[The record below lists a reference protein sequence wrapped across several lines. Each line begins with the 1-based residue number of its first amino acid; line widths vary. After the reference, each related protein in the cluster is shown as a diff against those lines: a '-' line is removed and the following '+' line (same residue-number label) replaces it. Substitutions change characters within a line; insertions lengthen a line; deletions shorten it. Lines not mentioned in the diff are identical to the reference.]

1 MKEVIGGRKNRL
13 IFKPILFSTPS
24 FKRKNKFK
32 ASIIDSIPSGFV
44 KKNIAMFN
52 NTNPNGPVVPQ
63 PMGQS
68 LPAVPFGQVLPVS
81 TQQVG
86 LSTPF
91 SPQQF
96 SHNDVVFEQNSMQI
110 GGQNFVPPGFMQQHP
125 GPPNLNGSFFPNPM
139 PGHNT
144 SLPLSFNHQ
153 QVPPQGSLSES
164 DKIFKYFDEK
174 YEALHR
180 EIKEIQNLRADLNS
194 IVSDVQL
201 LKNRSQLDIKKVA
214 ESLHDSVTQTILNKL
229 SNNIGEEIG
238 LNSIKGDIEKL
249 SQYRS
254 EMFDDN
260 LRKNII
266 LSNNR
271 VIIFGRSNMESSDL
285 KDYLKRILKS
295 DKMKLL
301 TDCLT
306 YNRVG
311 KKRDHLLTFDSLK
324 SRQEFLRDL
333 DNSKIEKGVRIER
346 DIPLEF
352 RDYYQ
357 KFKTRSRMIKAALG
371 INSVIHFR
379 DCNMVL
385 LATSNDSIS
394 DRNSNSRSIIWS
406 FKPIPVPRELLR
418 DRGTKAEVINSSD
431 MIANDKF
438 INLPIPNQ
446 SDVMNR
452 LLFWRP
458 KDTSL
463 TADKARELLI
473 GACSKEF
480 KRAINYV
487 TKDKGLFAITLS
499 NDFELESVRTDLQAK
514 IIGGDT
520 VRLLFW
526 LDC

>member
-1 MKEVIGGRKNRL
+1 MKEIIGGRKNRL
-13 IFKPILFSTPS
+13 IFKPNLFSTPS
-24 FKRKNKFK
+24 FKKKNRIR
-32 ASIIDSIPSGFV
+32 ASIIENIPTGFV

-52 NTNPNGPVVPQ
+52 NTNPGPAVPQ
-63 PMGQS
+63 PMGQCP
-68 LPAVPFGQVLPVS
+68 PAVPHGQSLPVAN
-81 TQQVG
+81 QHVG
-86 LSTPF
+86 LSTPI

-96 SHNDVVFEQNSMQI
+96 GHNDIIFEQNSMQT
-110 GGQNFVPPGFMQQHP
+110 GGQHIIPPGFMQQHP
-125 GPPNLNGSFFPNPM
+125 GPPIFNGSFFPNPPN
-139 PGHNT
+139 PGLNT
-144 SLPLSFNHQ
+144 SLPINFNHQ
-153 QVPPQGSLSES
+153 QVPTLGSLSES
-164 DKIFKYFDEK
+164 DKIIRYFDEK

-180 EIKEIQNLRADLNS
+180 EIKEVQNIRADLNA
-194 IVSDVQL
+194 IVNEVQI
-201 LKNRSQLDIKKVA
+201 LKDRSQLDIMKVA
-214 ESLHDSVTQTILNKL
+214 ESLQDSVAKIVLSKL

-238 LNSIKGDIEKL
+238 LTSIKGDVEKL

-254 EMFDDN
+254 EMFEDN
-260 LRKNII
+260 LRKDIA
-266 LSNNR
+266 LSNTR
-271 VIIFGRSNMESSDL
+271 IIIFGKSSMSSSDL
-285 KDYLKRILKS
+285 KDYLKKILRS
-295 DKMKLL
+295 DKMKHL

-306 YNRVG
+306 YSRVG
-311 KKRDHLLTFDSLK
+311 KKRDHLLSFESLK

-385 LATSNDSIS
+385 LATSNDSNTDRIS
-394 DRNSNSRSIIWS
+394 NTRSVIWS
-406 FKPIPVPRELLR
+406 FKPIPISRELLR
-418 DRGTKAEVINSSD
+418 DRGTKAEATYSRD
-431 MIANDKF
+431 MVANDKF
-438 INLPIPNQ
+438 INLPSSSQ
-446 SDVMNR
+446 SDVLNK
-452 LLFWRP
+452 LLFWRA
-458 KDTSL
+458 KDNSL

-487 TKDKGLFAITLS
+487 TKDKGFFAITLN
-499 NDFELESVRTDLQAK
+499 NDFELEAVRTDLQSK

-526 LDC
+526 LDH